1 MREPVHRSGRSPAIG
16 MKRPEIFV
24 LSGQPSKRFNG
35 WQRMVRDEAERR
47 VLRERLEFI
56 CEGLGEGVRR
66 EVAQLRALGLPVY
79 VADGDDV
86 VEAPAKPA
94 AEGSEA

>member
-1 MREPVHRSGRSPAIG
+1 ME
-16 MKRPEIFV
+16 
-24 LSGQPSKRFNG
+24 
-35 WQRMVRDEAERR
+35 RDEATRR
-47 VLRERLEFI
+47 FLQERLELI

-66 EVAQLRALGLPVY
+66 EVARLRALGLPVY

-94 AEGSEA
+94 TEGSEA

>member
-1 MREPVHRSGRSPAIG
+1 M
-16 MKRPEIFV
+16 
-24 LSGQPSKRFNG
+24 
-35 WQRMVRDEAERR
+35 
-47 VLRERLEFI
+47 RERLEFI

-66 EVAQLRALGLPVY
+66 EVAELRALGLPVY

-94 AEGSEA
+94 TEASEA